1 MFNLFS
7 KKTKLE
13 KLQIQ
18 HKKLLKEAFELQSV
32 NRRDSDAKYLEAEKI
47 QKQIDEHNMTA

>member
-1 MFNLFS
+1 MFNLFR

-47 QKQIDEHNMTA
+47 QKQIDEYNMTA